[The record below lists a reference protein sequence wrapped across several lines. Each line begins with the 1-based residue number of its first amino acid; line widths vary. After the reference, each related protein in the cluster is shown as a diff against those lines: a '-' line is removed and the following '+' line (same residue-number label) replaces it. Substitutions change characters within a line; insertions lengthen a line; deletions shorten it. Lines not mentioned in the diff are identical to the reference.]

1 MTIVRSSDNIRRFQ
15 RETINEEGAVQTA
28 SIQYKTKPF
37 AHQAEALNRWRGKP
51 RFALF
56 CEMGTGKT
64 WIAINR
70 AAELRVEDDVTE
82 VLVIAPR
89 SLLKVWEAEVGK
101 HCPVPFETL
110 ILDRPKNWALLAKK
124 PLDNKTGEPLLRFVM
139 VNYEQL
145 LTKRF
150 PDLLNYRFGLAILDE
165 STMVKNSFAK
175 RSKKTKILVDRIPRA
190 VLLTGNPAPNGPLD
204 LYSQFLIL
212 DPHILG
218 YTNYYPFRNRYSV
231 LQNQVVR
238 GKTIKLVVGYREDRI
253 EKELRPRMAPYV
265 FQILKS
271 ECLDLPPKIYTTR
284 EVYMG
289 PEQARAYRTMRDQA
303 VAEFKGGR
311 LTAPVV
317 LARMT
322 RLSQISGG
330 FFPNPD
336 DGSVTPF
343 SPNPKLLE
351 LEKVLDE
358 MEGKFILWTRF
369 RAELYAVERFLT
381 EKGIKTVRL
390 DGDVPIEE
398 RQAAVDKFQNDPNVR
413 GFIGITSCGKF
424 GLTLTEART
433 MIYYSNS
440 YEFEVRNQSEDR
452 AHRAGL
458 KHPVTYVDLVMAK
471 TVDNL
476 ILKALKAKENLSDF
490 IKNLTA
496 EEAF

>member
-1 MTIVRSSDNIRRFQ
+1 MAGTS
-15 RETINEEGAVQTA
+15 T
-28 SIQYKTKPF
+28 IQYKTKPF
-37 AHQAEALNRWRGKP
+37 AHQSEALRRWRGKP

-70 AAELRVEDDVTE
+70 AAELKVEEDVTE

-89 SLLKVWEAEVGK
+89 SLLKVWESEIRK
-101 HCPVPFETL
+101 HCPIPYETL
-110 ILDRPKNWALLAKK
+110 ILDRPKNWELLDMPEIRPLLAGD
-124 PLDNKTGEPLLRFVM
+124 PLPILRFVI
-139 VNYEQL
+139 VNYDQL
-145 LTKRF
+145 LTKRL
-150 PDLLNYRFGLAILDE
+150 PKLLEHDFGLAILDE
-165 STMVKNSFAK
+165 STMVKNWFAK
-175 RSKKTKILVDRIPRA
+175 RSRKTKTLVDTIPRV

-204 LYSQFLIL
+204 LYSQFFIL

-218 YTNYYPFRNRYSV
+218 FTNYYPFRNRYSV

-238 GKTIKLVVGYREDRI
+238 GRTIKLVVGYKEALI
-253 EKELRPRMAPYV
+253 EKELRPRMAPFV

-271 ECLDLPPKIYTTR
+271 ECLDLPPKIYTIR

-289 PEQARAYRTMRDQA
+289 PEQARVYRTMREQA
-303 VAEFKGGR
+303 IAEFKGSR

-322 RLSQISGG
+322 RLSQIAGG
-330 FFPNPD
+330 FFPNPENNTI
-336 DGSVTPF
+336 TPF
-343 SPNPKLLE
+343 TPNPKLVE
-351 LEKVLDE
+351 LGKVLDE

-369 RAELYAVERFLT
+369 RAELYAAEKFLN
-381 EKGIKTVRL
+381 EKGVKTVRI

-398 RQAAVDKFQNDPNVR
+398 RQAAVDRFQDDPEIR

-424 GLTLTEART
+424 GLTLTAART

-458 KHPVTYVDLVMAK
+458 KHPVTYVDLITSK

-476 ILKALKAKENLSDF
+476 ILRALKSKESLSDF
-490 IKNLTA
+490 IKTLTA
-496 EEAF
+496 EEVF